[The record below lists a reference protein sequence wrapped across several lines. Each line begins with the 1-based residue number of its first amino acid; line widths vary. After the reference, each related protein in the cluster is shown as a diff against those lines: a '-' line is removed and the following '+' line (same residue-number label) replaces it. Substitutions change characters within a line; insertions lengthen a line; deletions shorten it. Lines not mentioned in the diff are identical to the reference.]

1 MQNATQQFIE
11 QYEDELHELTC
22 SCYDG
27 DMHDIVREFVESK
40 SADVDV
46 DAIALQCAVGTLYN
60 YYDDGGE
67 GGSIMDGFFEFVGH
81 NGCNDLDEF
90 EGDLRAVAETQ
101 EFELYAMQVVAENT
115 GVDFDAIKAHESK

>member
-1 MQNATQQFIE
+1 MQNTQQFIE
-11 QYEDELHELTC
+11 QNEDELHELTC
-22 SCYDG
+22 SCYDA
-27 DMHDIVREFVESK
+27 DMLDIVREFVESK

-67 GGSIMDGFFEFVGH
+67 GGSIMEGFFEFVGH
-81 NGCNDLDEF
+81 NGCNDLDKF